1 MKYVAIALLAVIP
14 ALADW
19 RWEGR
24 EEAREAVAEAR
35 RARLEARREVAEA
48 RRDID
53 GKWSR
58 RVASG
63 GMRRGERSRSSRA
76 R

>member
-24 EEAREAVAEAR
+24 EQAREAMAEATA
-35 RARLEARREVAEA
+35 RAGGSQARGSAGPA
-48 RRDID
+48 RHAAGNGV
-53 GKWSR
+53 GKSR
-58 RVASG
+58 MAQ
-63 GMRRGERSRSSRA
+63 
-76 R
+76 